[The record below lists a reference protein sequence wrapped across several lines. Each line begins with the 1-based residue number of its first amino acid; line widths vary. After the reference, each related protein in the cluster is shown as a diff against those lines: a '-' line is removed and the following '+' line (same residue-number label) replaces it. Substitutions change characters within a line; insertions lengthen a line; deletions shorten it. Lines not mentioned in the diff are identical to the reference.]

1 MAQRKNIP
9 PTLNRLLLAGLFLV
23 PTLTVRAQVEFSR
36 TGARAETVF
45 YFDAITVI
53 SDQPGKSRIE
63 TYIQVPYTELH
74 FLKIG
79 EQYLAR
85 YETTIQVLNADNN
98 QVAERS
104 WKSEVSVTDFDL
116 TTSDKKF
123 SLAHQSL
130 DVPPGHYE
138 LDAEIYTPENQKRT
152 TQRKSLLVSDF
163 GKDELSFSDIML
175 VSRLSKANEKTE
187 VVPNVS
193 GTFIRNSGSIYLF
206 FEAYHVSPID
216 SLFLVGHIY
225 NSEKKEVW
233 RREQAEP
240 PSESKIQVLMKVDSM
255 SFPAGPYLVV
265 VEGFNARAG
274 TNPELKSTT
283 SRRFRIM
290 WGDIPSTIVDID
302 KAIEELRYVATSDE
316 LDSLQAGTS
325 QDDRRKRFLTFW
337 NKRNPDP
344 TSGRNPLLE
353 EYYRRVDY
361 ANKSFTRYIDGWKTD
376 RGMVY
381 IRLGPPDNIERHP
394 FEMGSKPYEIWY
406 YYNLNRECIFVDF
419 SGFGDY
425 RLQNA
430 SEDLFR
436 GLH

>member
-1 MAQRKNIP
+1 MFGCW
-9 PTLNRLLLAGLFLV
+9 LLLPWRNV
-23 PTLTVRAQVEFSR
+23 SAQVEFSR
-36 TGARAETVF
+36 TGSRAETVF
-45 YFDAITVI
+45 SFDAISVI

-63 TYIQVPYTELH
+63 VYIQVPYTEIH

-79 EQYLAR
+79 DQYLAS
-85 YETTIQVLNADNN
+85 YEATVQIVNADKE
-98 QVAERS
+98 QVAQRS
-104 WKSEVSVTDFDL
+104 WKNEVSVADFDQ
-116 TTSDKKF
+116 TSSDKKL

-138 LDAEIYTPENQKRT
+138 IDVEIYTPENQKRS
-152 TQRKSLLVSDF
+152 TQRKTLLVTDF

-175 VSRLSKANEKTE
+175 VSKLAKANDRTE

-193 GTFIRNSGSIYLF
+193 GTFVRNSGSIHLF

-216 SLFLVGHIY
+216 SLFLTCHIY
-225 NSEKKEVW
+225 DTEKKEVW
-233 RREQAEP
+233 RKEQAEA
-240 PSESKIQVLMKVDSM
+240 PSESKIQVFVKVDSM
-255 SFPAGPYLVV
+255 TFPAGPYLIV

-274 TNPELKSTT
+274 TSPELKATT
-283 SRRFRIM
+283 SRRFTVV
-290 WGDIPSTIVDID
+290 WGDVPSTIVDID
-302 KAIEELRYVATSDE
+302 KAIEEMRYVATSEE
-316 LDSLQAGTS
+316 LDSLQAGKTL
-325 QDDRRKRFLTFW
+325 DDRRKRFLAFW
-337 NKRNPDP
+337 NRRNPDP
-344 TSGRNPLLE
+344 TSGRNPLME

-361 ANKSFTRYIDGWKTD
+361 ANKSFTRYMDGWKTD

-406 YYNLNRECIFVDF
+406 YYNLNRECIFVDY

-430 SEDLFR
+430 SDDLFR